1 MASDR
6 RLCYSVCS
14 GRRTVGI
21 RKAWSP
27 AEAVIEYLAGQG
39 CRGDEIVRMG
49 PNAVIWRGAT
59 FTAAPVPVEPAP

>member
-6 RLCYSVCS
+6 RLSYSVYS
-14 GRRTVGI
+14 GRREVGV
-21 RKAWSP
+21 RKAWSA
-27 AEAVIEYLAGQG
+27 AEAVIEYLVGQG

-59 FTAAPVPVEPAP
+59 FTAQVAVEPTP

>member
-6 RLCYSVCS
+6 RLSYSVFS
-14 GRRTVGI
+14 GRRAVAV

-27 AEAVIEYLAGQG
+27 AEAVIEYLAGLG
-39 CRGDEIVRMG
+39 CRGDEIMRMG

-59 FTAAPVPVEPAP
+59 FTAVPVDVEPAP